1 MSAMAGDG
9 GDGGGEGAPG
19 ATAAGNTSCETK
31 KKGMEDS
38 EQDAAGSTFRA
49 GQVVVLTGLV
59 SKPSLNG
66 RRGLVRKVLPQN
78 SELQIDLAQGGGRAA
93 GPHDG
98 LLAVPA
104 QNLGLAPTAGEW
116 DALEVWPRPAAELVG
131 PADIPITPIENWPAD
146 WTQED
151 AFLRSSRG
159 WKDPSVPVGFASA
172 EAPKPDF
179 MMYFDNGDT
188 SGPVNGI
195 GNLILAGVPSY
206 KLAGVNYSNIRGRI
220 VVVYSPTTMGGRA
233 SLQYSPHG
241 LEGTKFS
248 VERLQQILHFF
259 TDAEAAQGK
268 ARHMDSVTGKFMF

>member
-66 RRGLVRKVLPQN
+66 RRGLVRKVLLQN

-146 WTQED
+146 WTQEN

-159 WKDPSVPVGFASA
+159 WKDPSVAVGFASA